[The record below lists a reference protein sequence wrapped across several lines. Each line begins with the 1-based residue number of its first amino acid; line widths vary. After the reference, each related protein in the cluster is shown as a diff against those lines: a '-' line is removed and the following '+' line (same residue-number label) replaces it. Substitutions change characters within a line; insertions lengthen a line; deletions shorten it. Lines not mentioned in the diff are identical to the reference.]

1 MTITRDD
8 KLFRSKVPWIVTG
21 LMNEFMTITAE
32 DACAILGNLGHE
44 CAGFH
49 LFQEQKP
56 LVPGSRGG
64 FGWAQWTGPRRKAFE
79 AFVADNDLDPKGDRA
94 NFEFLVKELKTT
106 EAAAMPALKK
116 AIGLNNK
123 VIAFEKKFER
133 AAEKYKHYERRLI
146 WAERAADEFAKVGR
160 KPLPWLKVTVVPPP
174 PPLPPP
180 QVPDLPDY
188 APPPAEQSSKA
199 GTIDAAIFAVI
210 AILSGGVAYV
220 WEHLKEGLAWLLQ

>member
-1 MTITRDD
+1 MTTTRDD

-21 LMNEFMTITAE
+21 LMNEFVTITAE

-79 AFVADNDLDPKGDRA
+79 AFVAEHDLDPKGDRA
-94 NFEFLVKELKTT
+94 NFDFLVKELKTT

-116 AIGLNNK
+116 AKGLRAK
-123 VIAFEKKFER
+123 VEAFERGFER
-133 AAEKYKHYERRLI
+133 ASPKYKHYDSRMT
-146 WAERAADEFAKVGR
+146 WAERAADEFAKVGP
-160 KPLPWLKVTVVPPP
+160 KPLPWLKVVVEPKPVAP
-174 PPLPPP
+174 AP
-180 QVPDLPDY
+180 QPDIQAP
-188 APPPAEQSSKA
+188 APPPEQPNKA
-199 GTIDAAIFAVI
+199 TGLVAAIAAAI
-210 AILSGGVAYV
+210 AILSGGLAYL
-220 WEHLKEGLAWLLQ
+220 WDQLKEAVSWLFQ